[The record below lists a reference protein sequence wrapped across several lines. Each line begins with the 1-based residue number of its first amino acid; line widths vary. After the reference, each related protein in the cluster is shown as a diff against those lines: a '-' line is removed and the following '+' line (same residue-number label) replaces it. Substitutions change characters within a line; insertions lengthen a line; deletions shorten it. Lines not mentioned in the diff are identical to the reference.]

1 MASKAEETVAATDAA
16 HGQKMI
22 ELRVRF
28 WTNDIADDAGKVVP
42 KHAWASGIVRVES
55 NPAHGLKAKS
65 PAPFNSLAELAAVVE
80 RVLIDHGV
88 KLHPSTK
95 ERKYRL
101 PPP

>member
-1 MASKAEETVAATDAA
+1 MASKAGEIVAAADAS
-16 HGQKMI
+16 HGQKMV

-28 WTNDIADDAGKVVP
+28 WTNDIAGGGKILP
-42 KHAWASGIVRVES
+42 KHAWAAGIVRMES
-55 NPAHGLKAKS
+55 NPAHGIKAKN
-65 PAPFNSLAELAAVVE
+65 PVPFNSLAELAVVVE

-95 ERKYRL
+95 ERKYRR